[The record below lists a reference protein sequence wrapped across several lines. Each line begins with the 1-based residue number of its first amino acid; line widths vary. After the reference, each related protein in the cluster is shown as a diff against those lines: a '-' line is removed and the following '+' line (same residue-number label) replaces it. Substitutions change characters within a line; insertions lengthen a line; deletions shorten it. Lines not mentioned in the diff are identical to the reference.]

1 MNEVPQDPA
10 EPLFVLYQ
18 ALNAPK
24 VIALIGAIVFVAT
37 VILTSIYTNI
47 LRDQSLAAS
56 KPFSLARSQL
66 MWWTLIIGLCVIMYA
81 GVHTQPPDITGTCLV
96 LLGIGAA
103 TTMSARIIDTRQ
115 RDEANA
121 AGMVPTHQDE
131 GARNFF
137 ADILSDE
144 SGVSVHRFQSFA
156 FNAIYGISFLYSFG
170 LRSQFPEYNAE
181 ALALLG
187 ISSASYVGLKAFENK
202 GPATPGAGQNDEL
215 LDANATPPMI
225 AAG

>member
-1 MNEVPQDPA
+1 MIETPDVPD
-10 EPLFVLYQ
+10 EPLFALYQ
-18 ALNAPK
+18 VLNAPK
-24 VIALIGAIVFVAT
+24 VIALIGALIFIATIV
-37 VILTSIYTNI
+37 LTSIYTNI

-66 MWWTLIIGLCVIMYA
+66 MWWTSIIGLCVIMYA
-81 GVHTQPPDITGTCLV
+81 GVHTQPPEITGTCLV
-96 LLGIGAA
+96 MLGIGAA

-115 RDEANA
+115 RDELNT
-121 AGMVPTHQDE
+121 AGLVPTHQDE
-131 GARNFF
+131 GTRNFF

-144 SGVSVHRFQSFA
+144 SGISVHRFQSFA

-170 LRSQFPEYNAE
+170 LHSEFPEYNAE

-202 GPATPGAGQNDEL
+202 APITASVGLNDEL
-215 LDANATPPMI
+215 LDANASPPMT